1 VNPIYN
7 RAKQLKQSLLE
18 FVLDAEGDLAI
29 ALETFSA
36 ERLTRFTKS
45 HAQNAAQTDLI
56 VDAFL
61 TQGCIDKQTPLDL
74 FLNHHSELSQADQQ
88 LLSQWPR
95 SFTGLFLVNEVAE
108 EDGFELKNWLTGR
121 HYSVRSVGLQPP
133 EQIARLKPGEI
144 VLTRIAP
151 MAESEVESEW
161 MLFSSLILLGKLGK
175 PKLAVAI
182 GNFRQHYSEDLY
194 GDAPELLEQAWRS
207 VAQYHQE
214 WLDFFG
220 SEEVILPGY
229 QANQQL
235 QRFQEETTQRR
246 LAAAGIDSTQS
257 LADLAGQA
265 GVSEREVEQVAQ
277 GLSVVQKVTDE
288 RSPQPKPQPTP
299 QASPAPAMARPQID
313 LPENLKKA
321 DRVALLTH
329 PHWGQ
334 QYLSIYP
341 QLQAILE
348 SDAELTEKTKKL
360 VRQSLEDPQM
370 NAYLWH
376 CLAQRYAAPLERLLR
391 SVLEQPNFSL
401 KTGLDALL
409 QSFGKPLTPVLPET
423 ASVPLH
429 LHSLFQD
436 AVLEVHKTQ
445 SNKPKEANTASKGF
459 QRKSP

>member
-36 ERLTRFTKS
+36 ERLSRFTQS
-45 HAQNAAQTDLI
+45 QTQSAAQTDLI
-56 VDAFL
+56 VDSFL
-61 TQGCIDKQTPLDL
+61 TQGHVDKQTPLDL
-74 FLNHHSELSQADQQ
+74 FLTHHSDLSPADRQ
-88 LLSQWPR
+88 LLAQWPR
-95 SFTGLFLVNEVAE
+95 SFTGLFSVNEVGG
-108 EDGFELKNWLTGR
+108 EDRFELKNWLTAK
-121 HYSVRSVGLQPP
+121 HYSVKFVGLQPL

-151 MAESEVESEW
+151 IAESEAKSEW
-161 MLFSSLILLGKLGK
+161 MLSSSLILLGKLGK

-182 GNFRQHYSEDLY
+182 GNFRQHYREDLY
-194 GDAPELLEQAWRS
+194 GDAPELLEEAWRS

-229 QANQQL
+229 QAKQQL
-235 QRFQEETTQRR
+235 QRFQAETTQRR
-246 LAAAGIDSTQS
+246 LDAAGIDGTQS
-257 LADLAGQA
+257 FADLVSQA
-265 GVSEREVEQVAQ
+265 DGSKSEVAQ
-277 GLSVVQKVTDE
+277 GLFVLEEVTGA
-288 RSPQPKPQPTP
+288 RSPQITPQQTP
-299 QASPAPAMARPQID
+299 QASPAPAMARPQIN
-313 LPENLKKA
+313 LPDNLKKA

-329 PHWGQ
+329 PQWGQ

-341 QLQAILE
+341 QLQALLE
-348 SDAELTEKTKKL
+348 SETELTEKAKKL
-360 VRQSLEDPQM
+360 VSQSLEDPQM

-376 CLAQRYAAPLERLLR
+376 CLADRYPAPLEQLLR
-391 SVLEQPNFSL
+391 SVLKQPNFSL
-401 KTGLDALL
+401 STGLDALL
-409 QSFGKPLTPVLPET
+409 QSFGKPLIPILPET

-445 SNKPKEANTASKGF
+445 TNKPKETSTTSKGF
-459 QRKSP
+459 QRKPS

>member
-7 RAKQLKQSLLE
+7 RAKQLKQSLFE

-45 HAQNAAQTDLI
+45 HAQSAAQTDLI
-56 VDAFL
+56 VDSFL

-74 FLNHHSELSQADQQ
+74 FLIHHSDLSQADRQM
-88 LLSQWPR
+88 LDQWPR
-95 SFTGLFLVNEVAE
+95 SFTGLFLVNEVLG
-108 EDGFELKNWLTGR
+108 EDGFELKNWLTAK
-121 HYSVRSVGLQPP
+121 HYSVRSVGLQSP

-151 MAESEVESEW
+151 MSESEAESEW

-194 GDAPELLEQAWRS
+194 GDAPELLEEAWRS

-257 LADLAGQA
+257 LTDLASQA
-265 GVSEREVEQVAQ
+265 NGAESEVAQ
-277 GLSVVQKVTDE
+277 GLVVLEEVTGD
-288 RSPQPKPQPTP
+288 RTP
-299 QASPAPAMARPQID
+299 QASPASAMARPQIN

-329 PHWGQ
+329 PQWGQ
-334 QYLSIYP
+334 QYLSNYP
-341 QLQAILE
+341 QLQALLE
-348 SDAELTEKTKKL
+348 FEAELTEKAKKL

-376 CLAQRYAAPLERLLR
+376 CLADRYAAPLERLLR
-391 SVLEQPNFSL
+391 SALEQPNFSL
-401 KTGLDALL
+401 STELDALL

-445 SNKPKEANTASKGF
+445 TNKPKEPSNASKGF
-459 QRKSP
+459 QRKSS

>member
-1 VNPIYN
+1 MNPIYN

-36 ERLTRFTKS
+36 ERLARFTKS
-45 HAQNAAQTDLI
+45 HAQSTAQTDLI
-56 VDAFL
+56 VDGFL
-61 TQGCIDKQTPLDL
+61 TQGCIDKQTPLNL
-74 FLNHHSELSQADQQ
+74 FLDHHSDLDPADRQM
-88 LLSQWPR
+88 LAQWPR
-95 SFTGLFLVNEVAE
+95 SFTGLFVVNEVVE
-108 EDGFELKNWLTGR
+108 EDEFELKNWLTAK
-121 HYSVRSVGLQPP
+121 HYRVRCVGLQPP
-133 EQIARLKPGEI
+133 EQIARLKCGEI

-151 MAESEVESEW
+151 LAESEW

-194 GDAPELLEQAWRS
+194 GDAPDLLEEAWGS

-229 QANQQL
+229 QASQQL
-235 QRFQEETTQRR
+235 QRFQAETTQRR

-257 LADLAGQA
+257 LADLASQA
-265 GVSEREVEQVAQ
+265 GGSESEVAQVAQ
-277 GLSVVQKVTDE
+277 GLLVLKDTTDN
-288 RSPQPKPQPTP
+288 RSPQTPPQ
-299 QASPAPAMARPQID
+299 QASQVPESAMVRPQIS
-313 LPENLKKA
+313 LPDNLKKA
-321 DRVALLTH
+321 ERVALLTH
-329 PHWGQ
+329 PQWGQ
-334 QYLSIYP
+334 LSLSSYP
-341 QLQAILE
+341 QLKAILE
-348 SDAELTEKTKKL
+348 SEPELTEKTKKL

-376 CLAQRYAAPLERLLR
+376 CLAEQYAAPLEQLLR
-391 SVLEQPNFSL
+391 WALEQPNFSL

-409 QSFGKPLTPVLPET
+409 QSFGKPLAPVLPET

-445 SNKPKEANTASKGF
+445 AHKPKEPSKASKGF
-459 QRKSP
+459 QRKSS